1 MASVDIAQGRRVFLL
16 NIKPLYIENAT
27 ADCRARLYSL
37 PLFCQ
42 VIMDADLVQQIHQCR
57 VLLVTHGLST
67 ASQRCHKVSC
77 FFEIT
82 GTFYPEILVDLQV
95 TEQFVSFVGMVPPYK
110 TPYFHSVGIPISAI
124 TGADLQLKSADL
136 HHIAQSEQSALIR
149 LIDSKT
155 EQLHLLY
162 DALNTLEDLKNQLET
177 VNSTDVDLSTSEFCQ
192 YQHQVHISIV
202 SKELQARTL
211 EHEIETLCKQLLWRL
226 FSIMPGDWLYS
237 YSGRPKRGQSQIV
250 YESASYEHGAVYVS
264 GKAITQK
271 GEVGKRDDS
280 IVIWLK
286 HDEHIVK
293 DQRN

>member
-1 MASVDIAQGRRVFLL
+1 M
-16 NIKPLYIENAT
+16 
-27 ADCRARLYSL
+27 
-37 PLFCQ
+37 
-42 VIMDADLVQQIHQCR
+42 QQIHQCR

-82 GTFYPEILVDLQV
+82 GTFHPEILVDLQV

-162 DALNTLEDLKNQLET
+162 DALNTLEDLKNQLR
-177 VNSTDVDLSTSEFCQ
+177 
-192 YQHQVHISIV
+192 
-202 SKELQARTL
+202 RTN
-211 EHEIETLCKQLLWRL
+211 T
-226 FSIMPGDWLYS
+226 
-237 YSGRPKRGQSQIV
+237 
-250 YESASYEHGAVYVS
+250 
-264 GKAITQK
+264 
-271 GEVGKRDDS
+271 
-280 IVIWLK
+280 
-286 HDEHIVK
+286 
-293 DQRN
+293 